1 MNCSSCVCPSLT
13 AVHIRPLSIIS
24 VLSWKECLQTF
35 ITPDTLPWTHMHTH
49 VCHCHTAWCYNSS
62 GSDQNHSFRLINQ
75 VSVNNNQK
83 RKLNTSQNVLAKAN
97 EVVLINSHKDS
108 LTHPESIIHSLN
120 TECLISST
128 HWGPGMNKNKQA
140 CVQVHGETVR
150 GCSQGVSTS
159 MDAPFHF
166 PVNTEKTHT
175 PAVHTPTLCIQSLIF
190 LPFTI

>member
-13 AVHIRPLSIIS
+13 AVQIRPLSIIS

-35 ITPDTLPWTHMHTH
+35 VTPDTQPWTHMHTH

-62 GSDQNHSFRLINQ
+62 GSDQNHSFRLINH

-83 RKLNTSQNVLAKAN
+83 RKLIP
-97 EVVLINSHKDS
+97 ECIINSHKDS
-108 LTHPESIIHSLN
+108 LPHHESIIHSLN
-120 TECLISST
+120 TECLISSR

-140 CVQVHGETVR
+140 CVQVHRETVR
-150 GCSQGVSTS
+150 GCSQGVSTL
-159 MDAPFHF
+159 MGAPFHF

-175 PAVHTPTLCIQSLIF
+175 LAVHTPTLCIQSLIF